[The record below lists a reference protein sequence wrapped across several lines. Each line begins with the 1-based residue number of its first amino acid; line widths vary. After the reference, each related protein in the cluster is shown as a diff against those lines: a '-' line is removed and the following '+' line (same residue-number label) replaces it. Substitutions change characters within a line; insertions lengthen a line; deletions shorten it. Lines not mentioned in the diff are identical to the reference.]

1 MRSSREMS
9 REAAAIFSF
18 VSWCGSRS
26 DRSPSPFLFNPKK
39 QPTLTLARRGE
50 DREMKPFKEE
60 FTLEERAKESAAMI
74 ASYPDRIPVIVERF
88 SSSSLPEM
96 EKRKYLVPCDMPVG
110 QFIFILR
117 SRLHL
122 SPGTALFVFINNT
135 LPQTAQLMG
144 SMYESYKDE
153 DDGFLYMCYS
163 SEKTQKLRMVDEE
176 VEMEV
181 KKQQQHDDEQ
191 EEEEEEK
198 VAASVRALSS
208 SFRAAATRSLSSLSS
223 SLRWDRGADDAAA
236 EEEAELTWAA
246 IERLPTF
253 DRLRT
258 SVLSSETVDVWRLGA
273 AERRVLVERLVADIQ
288 RDNLRLLRKQRRR
301 MERVGVR
308 QPTVEVRWRN
318 LCVEADCH
326 VVSGKPLPTLLN
338 TLLSLQQLLTTA
350 LGFSRRHAKIPILN
364 DVTGIL
370 KPSRLT
376 LLLGPPEKTSA
387 YISQYDLHVP
397 EMTVRE
403 TLDFSA
409 RFQGVGTRS
418 EIMKEVIR
426 REKEAGITPDLD
438 IDTYMKA
445 ISMEGLE
452 RSMQTDYIMRI
463 MGLDICANIIV
474 GDIMR
479 RGISGGEK
487 KRLTTGEMIVGPSRA
502 LFMDEISTGLD
513 SSTTF
518 QIVSC
523 LQQLAHIS
531 ESTILVSLLQPA
543 PETYDLFDDIILMAE
558 GKIVYHGSKSCIM
571 SFFESCGFT
580 CPERKGAADFLQ
592 EKDQQQYWSRTEEI
606 YSFVTVDHFCE
617 KFKAS
622 QVCQNLAEE
631 LAIPFEKSEGHN
643 NRKWD
648 LLKACFAREILLMRR
663 NAFIYITKAVQ
674 LGLLAIITGTVFL
687 HTHMGVNR
695 AHADYYMGSL
705 FYALLLLLVNGFP
718 ELAMAVS
725 RLPVFYKQRDYYFYP
740 AWAYALPAFI
750 LKIPVS
756 LAESITWTSISY
768 YLIGYSPEA
777 SRFFRQLLILFLI
790 HTRALSLF
798 QCVASYCQ
806 TMVAG
811 SVGGTM
817 SFLVILL
824 FGGFIIPRP
833 SMPTWLKWGFWIS
846 PLSYAE
852 IGLTGN
858 EFLAPRWLHITMSGV
873 TLGRRVL
880 MDRGLDFSS
889 YFYWISVGALFGFIL
904 LLNVGS
910 AIGLT
915 IKKRTSRAIISRDKL
930 ATFDQRGRDTSKDK
944 DKKMPKLQVGNA
956 LAPKKSGTMVLP
968 FTPLTI
974 SFQDVN
980 YFVDTPAE
988 MREQGYKE
996 RKLQLLHNITGAF
1009 QPGVL
1014 SALMGV
1020 TGAGK
1025 TTLLDVLAG
1034 RKTGGVIEGDIR
1046 VGGYPKIQQTFAR
1059 ISGYCEQTD
1068 VLLHKLQWKTW
1079 LRLPTEIDSKTR
1091 KEFVNEVLQ
1100 TIELDDIR
1108 DALVGLPGVSGL
1120 STEQRKRLT
1129 VAVELVSNPSIIFMD
1144 EPTSGLDARAAAIV
1158 MRAVKN
1164 IANTGRTVVCTIHQP
1179 SIEIFEAF
1187 DELMLMKRG
1196 GELIYAGPLGHHSCN
1211 VIHYFQTI
1219 DGVPKIKDNYNPS
1232 TWMLEVTC
1240 ASMESQ
1246 LGVDFAQIYRE
1257 STMHKDKDTLVKS
1270 LSKPA
1275 LGTSDLHFKT
1285 RFPQKFAEQLKACL
1299 WKQCLSYWRS
1309 PSYNLVRIVFIA
1321 ISCLVF
1327 GALFWQQGD
1336 INHINDQQGL
1346 FTILGCMYG
1355 TTLFAGIN
1363 NCQSVMPFV
1372 FIERTVVYRERFAGM
1387 YSPWAYSLAQVAM
1400 EVPYVLLQI
1409 VLVMFIAY
1417 SMIGYAWTAT
1427 KFFWFMYT
1435 MVCTL
1440 LYFLY
1445 LGMMMVSLT
1454 PNIQVASILASMFY
1468 TLQNL
1473 MSGFIVPAPQIP
1485 RWWIW
1490 LYYASPLSWT
1500 LNVFFIT
1507 QFGDEHDK
1515 EILVFGETK
1524 SVAAFIK
1531 DYFGFRRDLLPLA
1544 AIVLAMFPA
1553 LFAILFGLSI
1563 SKLNFQR
1570 L

>member
-1 MRSSREMS
+1 
-9 REAAAIFSF
+9 
-18 VSWCGSRS
+18 
-26 DRSPSPFLFNPKK
+26 
-39 QPTLTLARRGE
+39 
-50 DREMKPFKEE
+50 
-60 FTLEERAKESAAMI
+60 
-74 ASYPDRIPVIVERF
+74 
-88 SSSSLPEM
+88 M
-96 EKRKYLVPCDMPVG
+96 EL
-110 QFIFILR
+110 
-117 SRLHL
+117 
-122 SPGTALFVFINNT
+122 
-135 LPQTAQLMG
+135 
-144 SMYESYKDE
+144 
-153 DDGFLYMCYS
+153 
-163 SEKTQKLRMVDEE
+163 
-176 VEMEV
+176 

-191 EEEEEEK
+191 EEEAGAAAVEEK
-198 VAASVRALSS
+198 KAASSVRALSS

-258 SVLSSETVDVWRLGA
+258 SVLSSETVDVRRLGA

-376 LLLGPPEKTSA
+376 LLLGPPGCGKTTLLLALAGKLDKNLKITGEVEYNGANLSTFVPEKTSA

-426 REKEAGITPDLD
+426 REKVAGITPDLD

-463 MGLDICANIIV
+463 MGLDICADIIV

-487 KRLTTGEMIVGPSRA
+487 KRLTTGEMMVGPSRA

-592 EKDQQQYWSRTEEI
+592 EVLSKKDQQQYWSRTEEI
-606 YSFVTVDHFCE
+606 YSFVIVDHFCE

-622 QVCQNLAEE
+622 QVGQNLAEE
-631 LAIPFEKSEGHN
+631 LAIPFEKSEVHN
-643 NRKWD
+643 NVLSSNIYSLSKWD

-756 LAESITWTSISY
+756 LVESITWTSISY

-777 SRFFRQLLILFLI
+777 SSIYAYLAKMGILD
-790 HTRALSLF
+790 
-798 QCVASYCQ
+798 
-806 TMVAG
+806 
-811 SVGGTM
+811 
-817 SFLVILL
+817 
-824 FGGFIIPRP
+824 
-833 SMPTWLKWGFWIS
+833 
-846 PLSYAE
+846 
-852 IGLTGN
+852 
-858 EFLAPRWLHITMSGV
+858 LAIVITMSGV

-889 YFYWISVGALFGFIL
+889 YFYWISVGALLGFIL

-915 IKKRTSRAIISRDKL
+915 IKKR
-930 ATFDQRGRDTSKDK
+930 
-944 DKKMPKLQVGNA
+944 
-956 LAPKKSGTMVLP
+956 TMVLP

-1068 VLLHKLQWKTW
+1068 VHSPQITVEESVAYSAW

-1108 DALVGLPGVSGL
+1108 DALVGLPGLSGL

-1129 VAVELVSNPSIIFMD
+1129 IAVELVSNPSIIFMD

-1275 LGTSDLHFKT
+1275 LGMSDLHFQT

-1372 FIERTVVYRERFAGM
+1372 SIERTVVYRERFAGM

-1417 SMIGYAWTAT
+1417 PMIGYAWTAT

-1500 LNVFFIT
+1500 LNVFFTT

-1570 L
+1570 R

>member
-1 MRSSREMS
+1 
-9 REAAAIFSF
+9 
-18 VSWCGSRS
+18 
-26 DRSPSPFLFNPKK
+26 
-39 QPTLTLARRGE
+39 
-50 DREMKPFKEE
+50 
-60 FTLEERAKESAAMI
+60 MI
-74 ASYPDRIPVIVERF
+74 
-88 SSSSLPEM
+88 
-96 EKRKYLVPCDMPVG
+96 
-110 QFIFILR
+110 
-117 SRLHL
+117 
-122 SPGTALFVFINNT
+122 N
-135 LPQTAQLMG
+135 
-144 SMYESYKDE
+144 
-153 DDGFLYMCYS
+153 
-163 SEKTQKLRMVDEE
+163 EE
-176 VEMEV
+176 VEMEDKIK
-181 KKQQQHDDEQ
+181 KKQQQHQEEEEVE

-198 VAASVRALSS
+198 AVSVRALSS
-208 SFRAAATRSLSSLSS
+208 SLRAAATRSLSSLSS
-223 SLRWDRGADDAAA
+223 SLRWDHRGDD

-253 DRLRT
+253 DRMRT
-258 SVLSSETVDVWRLGA
+258 SVLSSEEVDVRRLGA

-301 MERVGVR
+301 MEKVGVR

-318 LCVEADCH
+318 VQVEADCQ

-338 TLLSLQQLLTTA
+338 TVLSLQQVLTTA
-350 LGFSRRHAKIPILN
+350 LGLSRRHARIPILN

-376 LLLGPPEKTSA
+376 LLLGPPGCGKTTLLLALAGKLNKNLKVTGQVEYNGVNLNTFVPDKTSA
-387 YISQYDLHVP
+387 YISQYDLHIP

-409 RFQGVGTRS
+409 RFQGVGTRA

-445 ISMEGLE
+445 ISVEGLE
-452 RSMQTDYIMRI
+452 RSMQTDYIMKI
-463 MGLDICANIIV
+463 MGLDICADIIV
-474 GDIMR
+474 GDVMR

-523 LQQLAHIS
+523 LQQLCHIS

-543 PETYDLFDDIILMAE
+543 PETYELFDDIILMAE
-558 GKIVYHGSKSCIM
+558 GKIVYHGSKSCIL
-571 SFFESCGFT
+571 SFFESCGFK
-580 CPERKGAADFLQ
+580 CPQRKGAADFLQ
-592 EKDQQQYWSRTEEI
+592 EVLSKKDQQQYWNRSEET
-606 YSFVTVDHFCE
+606 YKFVTVDHFCE

-622 QVCQNLAEE
+622 QDGQNFAEE
-631 LAIPFEKSEGHN
+631 LSVPYDKSKGHKN
-643 NRKWD
+643 ALSFNIYSLSKWD

-674 LGLLAIITGTVFL
+674 LGILAIITGTVFL
-687 HTHMGVNR
+687 RTHMRVDR

-725 RLPVFYKQRDYYFYP
+725 RLPVFYKQRGYYFYP
-740 AWAYALPAFI
+740 AWAYAIPAFI

-756 LAESITWTSISY
+756 LVESIAWTSISY
-768 YLIGYSPEA
+768 YLIGYTPEA
-777 SRFFRQLLILFLI
+777 SRFFRQLFILFLV
-790 HTRALSLF
+790 HTGALSLF
-798 QCVASYCQ
+798 RCVASYFQ
-806 TMVAG
+806 TMVA
-811 SVGGTM
+811 STVGGTM

-824 FGGFIIPRP
+824 FGGFIIPRS
-833 SMPTWLKWGFWIS
+833 SMPNWLKWGFWIS

-858 EFLAPRWLHITMSGV
+858 EFLAPRWLRITVTDV
-873 TLGRRVL
+873 TLGRKIL

-889 YFYWISVGALFGFIL
+889 YFYWISVGALFGFVFL
-904 LLNVGS
+904 FNVGF

-915 IKKRTSRAIISRDKL
+915 IKKPIGTSRAIISRDKL
-930 ATFDQRGRDTSKDK
+930 APPHGSGKDMSKYMDN
-944 DKKMPKLQVGNA
+944 KMPKLQAGNA
-956 LAPKKSGTMVLP
+956 LAPNKTRRMVLP

-974 SFQDVN
+974 SFQNVN
-980 YFVDTPAE
+980 YYVDTPAE
-988 MREQGYKE
+988 MREQGYMD

-1034 RKTGGVIEGDIR
+1034 RKTGGYIDGDIR
-1046 VGGYPKIQQTFAR
+1046 VGGYPKIQETFAR
-1059 ISGYCEQTD
+1059 ISGYCEQID
-1068 VLLHKLQWKTW
+1068 VHSPQVTVGESVAYSAW

-1091 KEFVNEVLQ
+1091 KEFVNEVLR
-1100 TIELDDIR
+1100 TTELDEIR
-1108 DALVGLPGVSGL
+1108 DSLVGLPGVSGL

-1129 VAVELVSNPSIIFMD
+1129 IAVELVSNPSIIFMD

-1164 IANTGRTVVCTIHQP
+1164 VAETGRTVVCTIHQP

-1187 DELMLMKRG
+1187 NELMLMKRG
-1196 GELIYAGPLGHHSCN
+1196 GELIYAGPLGQHSCN
-1211 VIHYFQTI
+1211 IIQYFQAI
-1219 DGVPKIKDNYNPS
+1219 PGVPKIKDNYNPS
-1232 TWMLEVTC
+1232 TWMLEVTST
-1240 ASMESQ
+1240 SMEAR

-1257 STMHKDKDTLVKS
+1257 SSMFQDKDTLVKC
-1270 LSKPA
+1270 LSKPPV
-1275 LGTSDLHFKT
+1275 GTSDLHFQT
-1285 RFPQKFAEQLKACL
+1285 RFPQKFGEQLKACL

-1309 PSYNLVRIVFIA
+1309 PSYNMVRILFTT
-1321 ISCLVF
+1321 ISCIIF
-1327 GALFWQQGD
+1327 GALFWQKGD
-1336 INHINDQQGL
+1336 IKNINDQQGI
-1346 FTILGCMYG
+1346 FTIMGCMYG
-1355 TTLFAGIN
+1355 ATVFAGIN
-1363 NCQSVMPFV
+1363 NCQLVMPFV
-1372 FIERTVVYRERFAGM
+1372 SIERSVVYRERFAGM
-1387 YSPWAYSLAQVAM
+1387 YSLWAYSLAQVAM
-1400 EVPYVLLQI
+1400 EIPYVMVQI
-1409 VLVMFIAY
+1409 VLFMFIAY
-1417 SMIGYAWTAT
+1417 PMIGYAWTPV
-1427 KFFWFMYT
+1427 KFFWFVYT

-1445 LGMMMVSLT
+1445 IGMMIVSLT

-1468 TLQNL
+1468 TVQNL

-1500 LNVFFIT
+1500 LNVFFTT
-1507 QFGDEHDK
+1507 QFGDEHEK
-1515 EILVFGETK
+1515 EIIVFGETK
-1524 SVAAFIK
+1524 SIATFIN
-1531 DYFGFRRDLLPLA
+1531 DYFSFRRDLLPLA
-1544 AIVLAMFPA
+1544 AIMLAMFPA
-1553 LFAILFGLSI
+1553 MFAILFSLSI

-1570 L
+1570 R

>member
-1 MRSSREMS
+1 
-9 REAAAIFSF
+9 
-18 VSWCGSRS
+18 
-26 DRSPSPFLFNPKK
+26 
-39 QPTLTLARRGE
+39 
-50 DREMKPFKEE
+50 
-60 FTLEERAKESAAMI
+60 
-74 ASYPDRIPVIVERF
+74 
-88 SSSSLPEM
+88 M
-96 EKRKYLVPCDMPVG
+96 EL
-110 QFIFILR
+110 
-117 SRLHL
+117 
-122 SPGTALFVFINNT
+122 
-135 LPQTAQLMG
+135 
-144 SMYESYKDE
+144 
-153 DDGFLYMCYS
+153 
-163 SEKTQKLRMVDEE
+163 
-176 VEMEV
+176 

-191 EEEEEEK
+191 EEEAGAAAVEEK
-198 VAASVRALSS
+198 KAASSVRALSS

-258 SVLSSETVDVWRLGA
+258 SVLSSETVDVRRLGA

-376 LLLGPPEKTSA
+376 LLLGPPGCGKTTLLLALAGKLDKNLKITGEVEYNGANLSTFVPEKTSA

-426 REKEAGITPDLD
+426 REKVAGITPDLD
-438 IDTYMKA
+438 IDTYMK
-445 ISMEGLE
+445 
-452 RSMQTDYIMRI
+452 I
-463 MGLDICANIIV
+463 MGLDICADIIV

-487 KRLTTGEMIVGPSRA
+487 KRLTTGEMMVGPSRA

-592 EKDQQQYWSRTEEI
+592 EVLSKKDQQQYWSRTEEI
-606 YSFVTVDHFCE
+606 YSFVIVDHFCE

-622 QVCQNLAEE
+622 QVGQNLAEE
-631 LAIPFEKSEGHN
+631 LAIPFEKSEVHN
-643 NRKWD
+643 NVLSSNIYSLSKWD

-756 LAESITWTSISY
+756 LVESITWTSISY

-777 SRFFRQLLILFLI
+777 SRFFCQLLILFLI
-790 HTRALSLF
+790 HTGALSLF
-798 QCVASYCQ
+798 RCVASYCQ

-858 EFLAPRWLHITMSGV
+858 EFLAPRWVHITMSGV

-889 YFYWISVGALFGFIL
+889 YFYWISVGALLGFIL

-944 DKKMPKLQVGNA
+944 DNKIPKLQVGNA
-956 LAPKKSGTMVLP
+956 LAPNKSGTMVLP

-1068 VLLHKLQWKTW
+1068 VHSPQITVEESVAYSAW

-1108 DALVGLPGVSGL
+1108 DALVGLPGLSGL

-1129 VAVELVSNPSIIFMD
+1129 IAVELVSNPSIIFMD

-1187 DELMLMKRG
+1187 DEGWRVD
-1196 GELIYAGPLGHHSCN
+1196 IR
-1211 VIHYFQTI
+1211 
-1219 DGVPKIKDNYNPS
+1219 
-1232 TWMLEVTC
+1232 W
-1240 ASMESQ
+1240 ASWTPFM
-1246 LGVDFAQIYRE
+1246 
-1257 STMHKDKDTLVKS
+1257 DKDTLVKS

-1275 LGTSDLHFKT
+1275 LGMSDLHFQT

-1372 FIERTVVYRERFAGM
+1372 SIERTVVYRERFAGM

-1417 SMIGYAWTAT
+1417 PMIGYAWTAT

-1500 LNVFFIT
+1500 LNVFFTT

-1570 L
+1570 R

>member
-1 MRSSREMS
+1 M
-9 REAAAIFSF
+9 
-18 VSWCGSRS
+18 
-26 DRSPSPFLFNPKK
+26 
-39 QPTLTLARRGE
+39 
-50 DREMKPFKEE
+50 
-60 FTLEERAKESAAMI
+60 
-74 ASYPDRIPVIVERF
+74 
-88 SSSSLPEM
+88 
-96 EKRKYLVPCDMPVG
+96 
-110 QFIFILR
+110 
-117 SRLHL
+117 
-122 SPGTALFVFINNT
+122 
-135 LPQTAQLMG
+135 
-144 SMYESYKDE
+144 
-153 DDGFLYMCYS
+153 
-163 SEKTQKLRMVDEE
+163 
-176 VEMEV
+176 
-181 KKQQQHDDEQ
+181 
-191 EEEEEEK
+191 
-198 VAASVRALSS
+198 
-208 SFRAAATRSLSSLSS
+208 
-223 SLRWDRGADDAAA
+223 
-236 EEEAELTWAA
+236 
-246 IERLPTF
+246 
-253 DRLRT
+253 RT
-258 SVLSSETVDVWRLGA
+258 SVLSSEAVDVRRLGA
-273 AERRVLVERLVADIQ
+273 AQRRVLVERLVADIQ

-318 LCVEADCH
+318 VRVEADCQ

-338 TLLSLQQLLTTA
+338 TVLATA
-350 LGFSRRHAKIPILN
+350 RGLSRRPHARIPILN

-376 LLLGPPEKTSA
+376 LLLGPPGCGKTTLLLALAGKLDKNLKVTGEVEYNGANLNTFVPEKTSA

-409 RFQGVGTRS
+409 RFQGVGTRA

-426 REKEAGITPDLD
+426 REKEAGITPDPD

-445 ISMEGLE
+445 ISVEGLE
-452 RSMQTDYIMRI
+452 RSMQTDYIMKI
-463 MGLDICANIIV
+463 MGLDICADIIV

-523 LQQLAHIS
+523 LQQVAHIS

-571 SFFESCGFT
+571 NFFESCGFK

-592 EKDQQQYWSRTEEI
+592 EVLSKKDQQQYWSRTEET
-606 YSFVTVDHFCE
+606 YNFVTIDHFCE

-622 QVCQNLAEE
+622 QVGQNLVEE
-631 LAIPFEKSEGHN
+631 LAIPFDKSEGYN
-643 NRKWD
+643 NALSLNIYSLTKWD

-663 NAFIYITKAVQ
+663 NAFIYITKVVQ
-674 LGLLAIITGTVFL
+674 LGLLAVITGTVFL
-687 HTHMGVNR
+687 RTHMGVDR

-705 FYALLLLLVNGFP
+705 FYALILLLVNGFP
-718 ELAMAVS
+718 ELAIAVS

-740 AWAYALPAFI
+740 AWAYAIPSFI
-750 LKIPVS
+750 LKIPLS
-756 LAESITWTSISY
+756 LVESITWTSISY
-768 YLIGYSPEA
+768 YLIGYTPEA
-777 SRFFRQLLILFLI
+777 SRFFCQLLILFLV
-790 HTRALSLF
+790 HTGALSLF
-798 QCVASYCQ
+798 RCVASYCQ
-806 TMVAG
+806 TMVAS

-824 FGGFIIPRP
+824 FGGFIIPRL
-833 SMPTWLKWGFWIS
+833 SMPNWLKWGFWIS

-858 EFLAPRWLHITMSGV
+858 EFLAPRWL
-873 TLGRRVL
+873 
-880 MDRGLDFSS
+880 
-889 YFYWISVGALFGFIL
+889 
-904 LLNVGS
+904 
-910 AIGLT
+910 
-915 IKKRTSRAIISRDKL
+915 
-930 ATFDQRGRDTSKDK
+930 
-944 DKKMPKLQVGNA
+944 
-956 LAPKKSGTMVLP
+956 
-968 FTPLTI
+968 
-974 SFQDVN
+974 
-980 YFVDTPAE
+980 
-988 MREQGYKE
+988 
-996 RKLQLLHNITGAF
+996 
-1009 QPGVL
+1009 
-1014 SALMGV
+1014 
-1020 TGAGK
+1020 
-1025 TTLLDVLAG
+1025 
-1034 RKTGGVIEGDIR
+1034 
-1046 VGGYPKIQQTFAR
+1046 
-1059 ISGYCEQTD
+1059 
-1068 VLLHKLQWKTW
+1068 
-1079 LRLPTEIDSKTR
+1079 
-1091 KEFVNEVLQ
+1091 KEFVDEVIQ

-1129 VAVELVSNPSIIFMD
+1129 IAVELVSNPSVIFMD

-1164 IANTGRTVVCTIHQP
+1164 VADTGRTVVCTIHQP

-1196 GELIYAGPLGHHSCN
+1196 GELIYAGPLGLHSCN
-1211 VIHYFQTI
+1211 VIHYFETI
-1219 DGVPKIKDNYNPS
+1219 PGVPKIKDNYNPS

-1240 ASMESQ
+1240 ASMEAQ

-1257 STMHKDKDTLVKS
+1257 STMCKDKDALVKS

-1275 LGTSDLHFKT
+1275 LGTSDLHFPT
-1285 RFPQKFAEQLKACL
+1285 RFPQKFREQLKACI

-1309 PSYNLVRIVFIA
+1309 PSYNLVRILFIT
-1321 ISCLVF
+1321 ISCIVF
-1327 GALFWQQGD
+1327 GVLFWQQGD

-1355 TTLFAGIN
+1355 TTLFTGIN
-1363 NCQSVMPFV
+1363 NCQSVIPFIS
-1372 FIERTVVYRERFAGM
+1372 IERSVVYRERFAGM

-1400 EVPYVLLQI
+1400 EIPYVLVQI
-1409 VLVMFIAY
+1409 LLIMFIAY
-1417 SMIGYAWTAT
+1417 PMIGYAWTAA

-1435 MVCTL
+1435 IACTL

-1445 LGMMMVSLT
+1445 FGMMIVSLT

-1490 LYYASPLSWT
+1490 LYYTSPLSWT
-1500 LNVFFIT
+1500 LNVFFTT
-1507 QFGDEHDK
+1507 QFGDEHQK
-1515 EILVFGETK
+1515 EISVFGETK

-1531 DYFGFRRDLLPLA
+1531 DYFGFRHDLLPLA
-1544 AIVLAMFPA
+1544 AIILAMFPI

-1570 L
+1570 R

>member
-1 MRSSREMS
+1 
-9 REAAAIFSF
+9 
-18 VSWCGSRS
+18 
-26 DRSPSPFLFNPKK
+26 
-39 QPTLTLARRGE
+39 
-50 DREMKPFKEE
+50 
-60 FTLEERAKESAAMI
+60 
-74 ASYPDRIPVIVERF
+74 
-88 SSSSLPEM
+88 
-96 EKRKYLVPCDMPVG
+96 
-110 QFIFILR
+110 
-117 SRLHL
+117 
-122 SPGTALFVFINNT
+122 
-135 LPQTAQLMG
+135 
-144 SMYESYKDE
+144 
-153 DDGFLYMCYS
+153 
-163 SEKTQKLRMVDEE
+163 
-176 VEMEV
+176 
-181 KKQQQHDDEQ
+181 
-191 EEEEEEK
+191 
-198 VAASVRALSS
+198 
-208 SFRAAATRSLSSLSS
+208 
-223 SLRWDRGADDAAA
+223 
-236 EEEAELTWAA
+236 
-246 IERLPTF
+246 
-253 DRLRT
+253 
-258 SVLSSETVDVWRLGA
+258 
-273 AERRVLVERLVADIQ
+273 
-288 RDNLRLLRKQRRR
+288 

-318 LCVEADCH
+318 VRVEADCQ

-338 TLLSLQQLLTTA
+338 TVLSTA
-350 LGFSRRHAKIPILN
+350 RGLSRRHARIPILN

-376 LLLGPPEKTSA
+376 LLLGPPGCGKTTLLLALAGKLDKNLKVTGEVEYNGTNLNTFVPEKTSA

-403 TLDFSA
+403 TLDFSP
-409 RFQGVGTRS
+409 RFQGVGTRA

-426 REKEAGITPDLD
+426 REKEAGITPDPD

-445 ISMEGLE
+445 ISVEGLE
-452 RSMQTDYIMRI
+452 RSMQTDYIMKI
-463 MGLDICANIIV
+463 MGLDICADIIV

-487 KRLTTGEMIVGPSRA
+487 KSLTTGEMIVGPSRA

-523 LQQLAHIS
+523 LQQVAHIS

-543 PETYDLFDDIILMAE
+543 PETYDLFNDIILMAE
-558 GKIVYHGSKSCIM
+558 GKIAYHGSKSCIM
-571 SFFESCGFT
+571 NFFESCGFK
-580 CPERKGAADFLQ
+580 CPERKRAADFLQ
-592 EKDQQQYWSRTEEI
+592 EVLSKKDQQQYWSHTEET
-606 YSFVTVDHFCE
+606 YNFVTVDHFCE

-622 QVCQNLAEE
+622 QVGQNLVEE
-631 LAIPFEKSEGHN
+631 LANSFDKSEGHN
-643 NRKWD
+643 NALSLNIYSLTKWD

-663 NAFIYITKAVQ
+663 NAFIYITKTVQ
-674 LGLLAIITGTVFL
+674 LGLLAVITGTVFL
-687 HTHMGVNR
+687 RTHMGVDR

-718 ELAMAVS
+718 ELAMATS
-725 RLPVFYKQRDYYFYP
+725 RLLQRDYYFYP
-740 AWAYALPAFI
+740 AWAYAIPAFI

-756 LAESITWTSISY
+756 LVESITWTSISY
-768 YLIGYSPEA
+768 YLIGYTPEA
-777 SRFFRQLLILFLI
+777 SRFFRQLLILFLV
-790 HTRALSLF
+790 HTGALSLF
-798 QCVASYCQ
+798 RCVASYCQ

-833 SMPTWLKWGFWIS
+833 SMPNWLKWGFWIS

-852 IGLTGN
+852 IGLTVN
-858 EFLAPRWLHITMSGV
+858 EFLAPRWLKFHSLKHYSDTIWT
-873 TLGRRVL
+873 
-880 MDRGLDFSS
+880 
-889 YFYWISVGALFGFIL
+889 
-904 LLNVGS
+904 S
-910 AIGLT
+910 APG
-915 IKKRTSRAIISRDKL
+915 TSRAIISRDKF
-930 ATFDQRGRDTSKDK
+930 ATFDRRSKDMSK
-944 DKKMPKLQVGNA
+944 DMDNRMPKLQVGNA
-956 LAPKKSGTMVLP
+956 LAPNKTGTMVLP

-980 YFVDTPAE
+980 YYVDTPV
-988 MREQGYKE
+988 
-996 RKLQLLHNITGAF
+996 LQLLHNITGAF

-1068 VLLHKLQWKTW
+1068 VHSPQITVEESVAYSAW
-1079 LRLPTEIDSKTR
+1079 LRLPTEVDSKTR
-1091 KEFVNEVLQ
+1091 REFVNEVIQ

-1129 VAVELVSNPSIIFMD
+1129 IVVELVSNPSVIFMD

-1164 IANTGRTVVCTIHQP
+1164 VADTGRTVVCTIHQP

-1187 DELMLMKRG
+1187 DELLLMKRG
-1196 GELIYAGPLGHHSCN
+1196 GDLIYAGPLGFHSCN
-1211 VIHYFQTI
+1211 VIHYFETI
-1219 DGVPKIKDNYNPS
+1219 PGVPKIKDNYNPS

-1240 ASMESQ
+1240 ASMEAQ
-1246 LGVDFAQIYRE
+1246 LGVEFAQIYRE
-1257 STMHKDKDTLVKS
+1257 STMCKDKDALVKS

-1275 LGTSDLHFKT
+1275 LGTSDLHFPT
-1285 RFPQKFAEQLKACL
+1285 RFPQRFGEQLKACI

-1309 PSYNLVRIVFIA
+1309 PSYNLVRIVFIT
-1321 ISCLVF
+1321 ISCIVF

-1346 FTILGCMYG
+1346 FTILGCLYG
-1355 TTLFAGIN
+1355 TTLFTGIN

-1372 FIERTVVYRERFAGM
+1372 SIERSVVYRERFAGM

-1400 EVPYVLLQI
+1400 EIPYVLVQI
-1409 VLVMFIAY
+1409 LLIMFIAY
-1417 SMIGYAWTAT
+1417 PMIGYAWTAA

-1435 MVCTL
+1435 IACTL
-1440 LYFLY
+1440 LYFHYAGPDDPSLKPGSVVVFLY
-1445 LGMMMVSLT
+1445 LGMMIVALT

-1490 LYYASPLSWT
+1490 LYYTSPLSWT
-1500 LNVFFIT
+1500 LNVFFTT
-1507 QFGDEHDK
+1507 QFGDEHEK
-1515 EILVFGETK
+1515 EISVFGETK

-1544 AIVLAMFPA
+1544 AIILAMFPT

-1570 L
+1570 R

>member
-1 MRSSREMS
+1 MS
-9 REAAAIFSF
+9 KQRRAAGKKLDGHASQ
-18 VSWCGSRS
+18 GPS
-26 DRSPSPFLFNPKK
+26 DR
-39 QPTLTLARRGE
+39 
-50 DREMKPFKEE
+50 
-60 FTLEERAKESAAMI
+60 
-74 ASYPDRIPVIVERF
+74 
-88 SSSSLPEM
+88 
-96 EKRKYLVPCDMPVG
+96 
-110 QFIFILR
+110 
-117 SRLHL
+117 
-122 SPGTALFVFINNT
+122 
-135 LPQTAQLMG
+135 
-144 SMYESYKDE
+144 
-153 DDGFLYMCYS
+153 
-163 SEKTQKLRMVDEE
+163 
-176 VEMEV
+176 
-181 KKQQQHDDEQ
+181 KQQERGAKSKRQLEMDDEQ
-191 EEEEEEK
+191 QQQGQGAAALEEK
-198 VAASVRALSS
+198 AAIVRALSS
-208 SFRAAATRSLSSLSS
+208 SLRAAATESVLSSLSS
-223 SLRWDRGADDAAA
+223 SLRWDRVDAAAA

-258 SVLSSETVDVWRLGA
+258 SVLSSDAVDVRRLGA
-273 AERRVLVERLVADIQ
+273 AERRVVVERLVADIQ

-308 QPTVEVRWRN
+308 QPTVEVRWRDVR
-318 LCVEADCH
+318 VEADCH

-338 TLLSLQQLLTTA
+338 AALSVREVITTA
-350 LGFSRRHAKIPILN
+350 LGLSRRQARIPILN

-376 LLLGPPEKTSA
+376 LLLGPPGCGKTTLLMALAGKLNKNLKVSGEVEYNGVNLTTFVPEKTSA

-409 RFQGVGTRS
+409 RFQGVGTRA

-426 REKEAGITPDLD
+426 REKEAGITPDPD
-438 IDTYMKA
+438 IDMYMKA
-445 ISMEGLE
+445 ISVEGLE
-452 RSMQTDYIMRI
+452 RSMQTDYIMKI
-463 MGLDICANIIV
+463 IGFDICADIVV
-474 GDIMR
+474 GDVMR

-531 ESTILVSLLQPA
+531 EYTILVSLLQPA
-543 PETYDLFDDIILMAE
+543 PETFDLFDDVILMAE
-558 GKIVYHGSKSCIM
+558 GKIVYHGSKSCII
-571 SFFESCGFT
+571 SFFESCGFK

-592 EKDQQQYWSRTEEI
+592 EVLSKKDQQQYWSHSEET
-606 YSFVTVDHFCE
+606 YGFVTVDHFCE

-622 QVCQNLAEE
+622 QVGQNLAEE
-631 LAIPFEKSEGHN
+631 ISKPCDKSEGHN
-643 NRKWD
+643 SALSFNIYSLSKWD

-674 LGLLAIITGTVFL
+674 LGLLAVITGTVFL
-687 HTHMGVNR
+687 RTRMGVDR
-695 AHADYYMGSL
+695 AHADYYLGSL

-718 ELAMAVS
+718 ELAMAVT

-756 LAESITWTSISY
+756 LVESITWTSISY
-768 YLIGYSPEA
+768 YLIGYTPEA
-777 SRFFRQLLILFLI
+777 SRFFRQLLILFLV
-790 HTRALSLF
+790 HSGALSLF
-798 QCVASYCQ
+798 RCVASYCQ

-811 SVGGTM
+811 TVGGTM

-833 SMPTWLKWGFWIS
+833 SLPSWLKWGFWIS

-858 EFLAPRWLHITMSGV
+858 EFLAPRWLKITVSNV
-873 TLGRRVL
+873 TLGRRIL

-889 YFYWISVGALFGFIL
+889 YFYWISVGALIGFIFL
-904 LLNVGS
+904 FNVGF
-910 AIGLT
+910 AVGLT
-915 IKKRTSRAIISRDKL
+915 IKKPTGTSRAIISRDKL
-930 ATFDQRGRDTSKDK
+930 ATFHGRGKDL
-944 DKKMPKLQVGNA
+944 PKGMDSRTPKIQAANA
-956 LAPKKSGTMVLP
+956 LAANKTGKMVLP

-980 YFVDTPAE
+980 YYVDTPTE
-988 MREQGYKE
+988 MREQGYME
-996 RKLQLLHNITGAF
+996 RKLQLLHSITGAF

-1034 RKTGGVIEGDIR
+1034 RKTGGLIEGDIR

-1068 VLLHKLQWKTW
+1068 VHSPQITVGESVAYSAW
-1079 LRLPTEIDSKTR
+1079 LRLPAEIDSKTR
-1091 KEFVNEVLQ
+1091 NEFVNEVLQ
-1100 TIELDDIR
+1100 TIELDEIR

-1129 VAVELVSNPSIIFMD
+1129 IAVELVSNPSVIFMD

-1164 IANTGRTVVCTIHQP
+1164 VADTGRTVVCTIHQP

-1196 GELIYAGPLGHHSCN
+1196 GELIYVGPLGHHSCN
-1211 VIHYFQTI
+1211 VIQYFQAI
-1219 DGVPKIKDNYNPS
+1219 SGVPKIKDNYNPS

-1240 ASMESQ
+1240 ASMAAQ
-1246 LGVDFAQIYRE
+1246 LGVDFAKIYRE
-1257 STMHKDKDTLVKS
+1257 SSMCKDKDTLVKR
-1270 LSKPA
+1270 LSQPA
-1275 LGTSDLHFKT
+1275 LGASDLHFPT
-1285 RFPQKFAEQLKACL
+1285 RFPQKFGEQLKACL
-1299 WKQCLSYWRS
+1299 WKQCLSHWRS
-1309 PSYNLVRIVFIA
+1309 PSYNLVRIIFTTV
-1321 ISCLVF
+1321 SCFVF

-1363 NCQSVMPFV
+1363 NCQLVMPFV
-1372 FIERTVVYRERFAGM
+1372 SIERSVMYRERFAGM
-1387 YSPWAYSLAQVAM
+1387 YSPWAYSMAQVG
-1400 EVPYVLLQI
+1400 I
-1409 VLVMFIAY
+1409 
-1417 SMIGYAWTAT
+1417 S
-1427 KFFWFMYT
+1427 
-1435 MVCTL
+1435 TL
-1440 LYFLY
+1440 K
-1445 LGMMMVSLT
+1445 SSTINT
-1454 PNIQVASILASMFY
+1454 PR
-1468 TLQNL
+1468 T
-1473 MSGFIVPAPQIP
+1473 
-1485 RWWIW
+1485 W
-1490 LYYASPLSWT
+1490 L
-1500 LNVFFIT
+1500 
-1507 QFGDEHDK
+1507 
-1515 EILVFGETK
+1515 
-1524 SVAAFIK
+1524 
-1531 DYFGFRRDLLPLA
+1531 
-1544 AIVLAMFPA
+1544 
-1553 LFAILFGLSI
+1553 
-1563 SKLNFQR
+1563 
-1570 L
+1570 